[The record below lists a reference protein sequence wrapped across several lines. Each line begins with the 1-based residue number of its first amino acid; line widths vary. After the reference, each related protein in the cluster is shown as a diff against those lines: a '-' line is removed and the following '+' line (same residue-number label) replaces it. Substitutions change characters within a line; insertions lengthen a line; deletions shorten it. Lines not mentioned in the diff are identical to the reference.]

1 MTKILELFAISTRN
15 KTVDWKAL
23 VAKQYCPY
31 LEKTCVK
38 TRKSSPEIAIG
49 TCSVKHGNQKNR
61 NINICPHRFLEKKQ
75 IFMDCIHLLT
85 LHEPGNEI
93 HAVPEITVP
102 GGNIDFILASVR
114 KGNVMDFVGVELQ
127 ALDTTGT
134 LWPQRQLF
142 LHSVGVD
149 LEGDDILPSRSYGI
163 NWKMTAKTTLMQ
175 LHHKIETFELLGKH
189 LVLVLQDCLLEY
201 MNRVFSFDHV
211 QDARLGNSM
220 HIHAYALQDVDE
232 SVRLEL
238 VSRKSTNTIGIA
250 RCLGLQASPDT
261 GLEFILS
268 SVQSRIS
275 EKTLLTI

>member
-1 MTKILELFAISTRN
+1 M
-15 KTVDWKAL
+15 
-23 VAKQYCPY
+23 
-31 LEKTCVK
+31 
-38 TRKSSPEIAIG
+38 
-49 TCSVKHGNQKNR
+49 
-61 NINICPHRFLEKKQ
+61 
-75 IFMDCIHLLT
+75 
-85 LHEPGNEI
+85 
-93 HAVPEITVP
+93 VPEITIP
-102 GGNIDFILASVR
+102 GGNIDFVLASVR
-114 KGNVMDFVGVELQ
+114 KGSVMDFVGVELQ

-142 LHSVGVD
+142 LRSVGVD
-149 LEGDDILPSRSYGI
+149 LAGDDILSSRSYGI

-211 QDARLGNSM
+211 QDASLGNAM

-238 VSRKSTNTIGIA
+238 VSRKSTNTTGIA

>member
-1 MTKILELFAISTRN
+1 MTNILELFAISTRN
-15 KTVDWKAL
+15 KAINWKE
-23 VAKQYCPY
+23 VIAKQYCPY

-38 TRKSSPEIAIG
+38 TRKSYSDIAIG
-49 TCSVKHGNQKNR
+49 TCSVKHGTQETR
-61 NINICPHRFLEKKQ
+61 NVNICPHRFLEKKQ

-93 HAVPEITVP
+93 HMVPEITIP
-102 GGNIDFILASVR
+102 GGNIDFVLASVR
-114 KGNVMDFVGVELQ
+114 KGSVMDFVGVELQ

-142 LHSVGVD
+142 LRSVGVD
-149 LEGDDILPSRSYGI
+149 LAGDDILSSRSYGI

-211 QDARLGNSM
+211 QDASLGNAM

-238 VSRKSTNTIGIA
+238 VSRKSTNTTGIA